1 MRKKYLLDR
10 IEELEEQNSQLK
22 YELDFKISQ
31 VKYRDMEIE
40 KNRVQAENYKLRL
53 DRKCDELQKVE
64 EKIDKIIDNI
74 FHRIKSCTSHISHEI
89 WSLKQ
94 ARIYDLD
101 KIDEALS
108 QSLDEIKQEF
118 IKGE

>member
-10 IEELEEQNSQLK
+10 IEELEEENSQLRS
-22 YELDFKISQ
+22 ELDMRIAQ
-31 VKYRDMEIE
+31 VKFRDMEIE

-64 EKIDKIIDNI
+64 EKIDKIIENM
-74 FHRIKSCTSHISHEI
+74 FERIKGCTRHISHEI

-94 ARIYDLD
+94 AGFYDLD
-101 KIDEALS
+101 KIDEGLS